1 MHIINNGAI
10 NKIRKGS
17 IPLSVK
23 NDKNF
28 TFGMKSDIDLGSS
41 DVDSRGSPPGKYQTQ
56 MAGIFAHSDNLK
68 DTLQRK
74 INMKMLL
81 EE

>member
-10 NKIRKGS
+10 NKLRKGS

-28 TFGMKSDIDLGSS
+28 TFGMKSDIDIKSG
-41 DVDSRGSPPGKYQTQ
+41 DGDSRGSPSKYQTQ
-56 MAGIFAHSDNLK
+56 MKDIFAHSDNLK
-68 DTLQRK
+68 ETLQRK
-74 INMKMLL
+74 INMKMLV